1 MDAIFNLL
9 SQPWP
14 WYVAGPI
21 IGSLVPLMILMGNR
35 FFGVSKNFEHMC
47 AIAMPDQIAECS
59 RQQGYNW
66 RDYKWS
72 LFFVTGIVLGGV
84 LAGFVFVNPEPIA
97 VSAATQQMFAE
108 WGITERGAEFAP
120 AAIYGLSPRNIVLLL
135 VSGLIIGFGTRYANG
150 CTSGHCISGV
160 AMMLPESVIAAIGI
174 FGGGV
179 LAAWLI
185 VPMLF

>member
-1 MDAIFNLL
+1 MDTLFNTL

-21 IGSLVPLMILMGNR
+21 IGSLVPLMIFMGNR

-47 AIAMPDQIAECS
+47 AMALPGEKMGECS
-59 RQQGYNW
+59 QRSGYDW

-72 LFFVTGIVLGGV
+72 LFFVIGIVLGGV
-84 LAGFVFVNPEPIA
+84 LAGFVFYNPNPIA
-97 VSAATQQMFAE
+97 LTPAAQELMAGY
-108 WGITERGAEFAP
+108 GIKQGAEYAP
-120 AAIYGLSPRNIVLLL
+120 AALYGLTPRNIVLLL

-160 AMMLPESVIAAIGI
+160 AMLLPESVIAAMGI

-179 LAAWLI
+179 LAAWVI